1 MLGHKSPLSK
11 SMLGHKKPLEG
22 NMLGHKLPLGG
33 VIMGKVNPEKQDV
46 GQPKSALEKRINR
59 GQGWKLG
66 MYA

>member
-1 MLGHKSPLSK
+1 MLGHKQALSK
-11 SMLGHKKPLEG
+11 SIMGHKKPLEG
-22 NMLGHKLPLGG
+22 NMLGHKLPLVG
-33 VIMGKVNPEKQDV
+33 VVMGKVNPEKQDV